1 MPTTGKTRPASCP
14 CWFAERPQHEMQN
27 PSSPTVLDLM
37 PLTDLIE
44 TDAVIVG
51 AGPVGLFQVFE
62 LGLLEVKAH
71 VIDSLDYPGGQCV
84 ELYPDKP
91 IYDIPAVPVCTGQE
105 LTNNLLKQIEP
116 FGATFHFGQEVTTV
130 QKQEDGRFLVETSKG
145 TRFLSK
151 TIFIA
156 AGVGAFQPR
165 KLKVEGVDA
174 FEGSQLFYRVKNP
187 MDFAGKKL
195 VIVGG
200 GDSALDW
207 ALDFVKDS
215 PHKAESVIL
224 VHRRDG
230 FQAAPANVAKMRALC
245 EAYEM
250 QFMVGQVTGFEAHDP
265 LLTALKVTGSDGITR
280 VVPLDVL
287 LVFFGLSPK
296 LGPIAQWG
304 LDIERKQLKVDTEK
318 FSTSETGIFAVG
330 DINVYPGKKKLI
342 LSGFHECAL
351 AAFGAMPIIFPEKKV
366 FLLYTTTSP
375 KLHKVLGVASPVFD
389 SAG

>member
-1 MPTTGKTRPASCP
+1 M
-14 CWFAERPQHEMQN
+14 EPQLNQAVINTAQAHEG
-27 PSSPTVLDLM
+27 P
-37 PLTDLIE
+37 IE

-62 LGLLEVKAH
+62 LGLLEIKAH
-71 VIDSLDYPGGQCV
+71 VIDSLAYPGGQCV

-105 LTNNLLKQIEP
+105 LTDNLLKQIEP

-130 QKQEDGRFLVETSKG
+130 EQQTDGRFYVETSKG

-165 KLKVEGVDA
+165 TLKVAGLDA
-174 FEGSQLFYRVKNP
+174 FEGSQFFYRVKNP
-187 MDFAGKKL
+187 AEFAGKNL

-230 FQAAPANVAKMRALC
+230 FKAAPANVAKMKELC
-245 EAYEM
+245 DAYEM
-250 QFMVGQVTGFEAHDP
+250 QFIVGQVTGHEEKDGK
-265 LLTALKVTGSDGITR
+265 LSSVKVTGADGVTR

-296 LGPIAQWG
+296 LGPIAHWG

-318 FSTSETGIFAVG
+318 FSTNVPGIFAVG
-330 DINVYPGKKKLI
+330 DINSYPGKKKLI

-351 AAFGAMPIIFPEKKV
+351 AAFGAMPIISPEKKV
-366 FLLYTTTSP
+366 FLQYTTTSP
-375 KLHKVLGVASPVFD
+375 KLHKVLGVETPVFD
-389 SAG
+389 